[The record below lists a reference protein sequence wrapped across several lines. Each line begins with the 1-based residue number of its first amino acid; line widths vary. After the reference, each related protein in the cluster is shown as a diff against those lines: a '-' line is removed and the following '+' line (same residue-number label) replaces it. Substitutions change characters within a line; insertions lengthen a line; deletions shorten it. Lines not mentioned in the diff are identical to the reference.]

1 MKKHQNSKVS
11 DNPFFLLLLGMLLIL
26 SACSSSSS
34 SSSDTS
40 TDNTSTTTT
49 DTSTD
54 NTSTTTTLS
63 APTGLTVTSRIEK
76 TTLSWTAVSGASS
89 YTIYWGTSIG
99 ISSLSTAITSVST
112 NSYSHTSLTGGT
124 TYYYKVAAVDS
135 AGTGTLSSEVSA
147 AIPNLMGGAI
157 QNGALSLSTS
167 VTTFAGKALTTG
179 TDNGTGTAARFKNA
193 RKITTDGT
201 NLYVTD
207 MLNNTI
213 RKIVISS
220 GEVTT
225 LAGTAGSSGTV
236 DGTGT
241 AAKFNN
247 PLGITTDGTNL
258 YVTDYN
264 NSTIRK
270 IVISSGVVTTLAGT
284 AGITGT
290 DNGTGTAAKFNYPAD
305 LTTDGTNLYVADT
318 FNHTIRQ
325 IVISSGEVTTLA
337 GTAESSGYSDATGT
351 SARFYQPFGITTDGT
366 NLYVAD
372 KKNHRIR
379 KIVITSGAVTTL
391 AGDGYAN
398 SSTNADNGTNATIG
412 EPEGITTDGTN
423 LYVTGFYRHEIR
435 KIVIASTSVTTV
447 AGAGGIS
454 SSDYGSADNTTG
466 TDALFKQP
474 TGITTDGTNL
484 FVADY
489 ANSTIR
495 KIE

>member
-1 MKKHQNSKVS
+1 
-11 DNPFFLLLLGMLLIL
+11 
-26 SACSSSSS
+26 
-34 SSSDTS
+34 
-40 TDNTSTTTT
+40 
-49 DTSTD
+49 
-54 NTSTTTTLS
+54 
-63 APTGLTVTSRIEK
+63 
-76 TTLSWTAVSGASS
+76 
-89 YTIYWGTSIG
+89 
-99 ISSLSTAITSVST
+99 
-112 NSYSHTSLTGGT
+112 
-124 TYYYKVAAVDS
+124 
-135 AGTGTLSSEVSA
+135 
-147 AIPNLMGGAI
+147 
-157 QNGALSLSTS
+157 
-167 VTTFAGKALTTG
+167 
-179 TDNGTGTAARFKNA
+179 
-193 RKITTDGT
+193 
-201 NLYVTD
+201 

-284 AGITGT
+284 AGTTGT